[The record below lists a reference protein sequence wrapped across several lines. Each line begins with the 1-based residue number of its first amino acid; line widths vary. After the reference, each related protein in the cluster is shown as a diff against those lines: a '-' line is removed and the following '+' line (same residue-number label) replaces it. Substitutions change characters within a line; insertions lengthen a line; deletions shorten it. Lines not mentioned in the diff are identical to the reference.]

1 MLKLCLITQYQAQ
14 QSLAEYLAFIEKA
27 VQGGVTMVQLRDKEQ
42 TPAALKQMALALK
55 HLLHQYQVPLLI
67 NDHVTLVK
75 EIDADG
81 VHLGQ
86 EDMPVA
92 QARKLL
98 GTDKIIGLSIETLV
112 QLQQSNDQDVN
123 YVTASAI
130 YPSQT
135 KTNCKT
141 IWGLQGLQKLVQQAK
156 HPVTAIGGITAQNAR
171 EVIAAGAKGI
181 AVVSAIHQA
190 ADPKQAASL
199 LISEVEYAR
208 AN

>member
-1 MLKLCLITQYQAQ
+1 MLKLCLITQFQAPHA
-14 QSLAEYLAFIEKA
+14 LADYLAFIEKA

-42 TPAALKQMALALK
+42 TPAELKEMAFALKQ
-55 HLLHQYQVPLLI
+55 LLNQYQIPFLI
-67 NDHVTLVK
+67 NDHVTLAK

-86 EDMPVA
+86 DDMPVA

-98 GTDKIIGLSIETLV
+98 GTDKIIGLSIETLE
-112 QLQQSNDQDVN
+112 QLQQSNGLDVN
-123 YVTASAI
+123 YITASAI

-141 IWGLQGLQKLVQQAK
+141 IWGLQGLQELVQQAK
-156 HPVTAIGGITAQNAR
+156 HPVTAIGGITVQNAR
-171 EVIAAGAKGI
+171 QVMAAGACGI

-190 ADPKQAASL
+190 EDPLQAAAL
-199 LISEVEYAR
+199 LKREVEYA
-208 AN
+208 